1 MAGVYGD
8 MLLAWPEQNRK
19 LEVYDQE
26 PDINAG
32 WTPDTDPQT
41 GKVITTTVVGVFQ
54 NTRGGG
60 VKESNGN
67 LVNTEGCEFWTH
79 AANLDGKFFIRNSKV
94 YRLSIPD
101 NSDWFF
107 EGGFYR
113 YGVQKVVGNNGT
125 ESDNASWNLGG
136 GSFG

>member
-1 MAGVYGD
+1 MSGIYGD
-8 MLLAWPEQNRK
+8 MLLAWPEQNRQ

-32 WTPDTDPQT
+32 WTPETDPQT

-60 VKESNGN
+60 IKDNNGN
-67 LVNTEGCEFWTH
+67 LVTSEGCEFWTQTGDL
-79 AANLDGKFFIRNSKV
+79 AGKFFIRNSKV
-94 YRLSIPD
+94 YRLSVPD
-101 NSDWFF
+101 DADWSF

-113 YGVQKVVGNNGT
+113 YGVEKVVGNNGT
-125 ESDNASWNLGG
+125 ESDNAAWNLGG